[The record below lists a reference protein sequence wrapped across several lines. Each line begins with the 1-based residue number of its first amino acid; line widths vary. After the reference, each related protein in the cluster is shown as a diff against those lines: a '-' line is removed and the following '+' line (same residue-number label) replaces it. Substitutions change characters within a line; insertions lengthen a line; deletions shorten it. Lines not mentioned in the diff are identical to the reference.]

1 MEKIIKTRYLRSLC
15 TLLAAAVLGLPGTV
29 AAELP
34 IEDFTRLPSSRDAL
48 ISPDGKHLSVV
59 LRREGEDILAILDR
73 ETRQP
78 TGSFRVAGKGMAVG
92 DVTWVNNERVVY
104 SVTESYSWNK
114 RRFSNGEL
122 IGVNVDGK
130 KHKLIFGYRSGE
142 STLNTKIKKNEANNG
157 NQEIIDLLEDDDK
170 HILIAFYPWRLMG
183 NMWVNNPDAH
193 TLIYKLNVYTGKTTK
208 VDSLPYANARALT
221 DGQGNVRFAIA
232 VDDNNHQLISYK
244 PTADSD
250 WQEWSLAD
258 FEGDRVSPVSF
269 TADDRK
275 VYVAANVGQS
285 TRALYLFDMNTQSF
299 EKVVHNEQVDITM
312 LLRDFSGK
320 HVVGVGTDLGLPKYT
335 YLDNNHEVVKL
346 HRMLLQ
352 TFTGHDIVIT
362 STTRDGSMAVVLV
375 YSDANPGTY
384 FLFDTKTLHAANL
397 VSTYKWLDPQ
407 MLATTEAM
415 SFETRDG
422 ATIHGYLTLP
432 NGQQNNVPLVV
443 LPHGGPHGIRDYWGF
458 DWEVQLLANRGYGVL
473 QVNFRGSSGFG
484 LDFERS
490 GHGKWGTMMQDD
502 LTDATRALIESGVA
516 DKQRICIYGHSY
528 GGYAALMGVIREPGL
543 YQCAIGSMG
552 VYDLP
557 LMFKEGDIADRDS
570 GLAYLRQ
577 ALGED
582 QADLRSRSP
591 AYNVGAIE
599 ADILIIHGARDD
611 RAPIEQAQSLRKAL
625 DDAGKPYEWLEIGN
639 EAHGYY
645 DEANRLAVYSKVL
658 QFLHSNIGNH

>member
-1 MEKIIKTRYLRSLC
+1 MGYHRKTVKPGTVY
-15 TLLAAAVLGLPGTV
+15 TLLAAAALCLPN
-29 AAELP
+29 ALMAQLD
-34 IEDFTRLPSSRDAL
+34 IEEFTRLPSSRDAL

-59 LRREGEDILAILDR
+59 VRRNGEDILAILDR
-73 ETRQP
+73 ETRKP
-78 TGSFRVAGKGMAVG
+78 TGSFRVSGRGMAVG

-183 NMWVNNPDAH
+183 NMWVNNSDAH
-193 TLIYKLNVYTGKTTK
+193 TLIYKLNVYTGKTKK
-208 VDSLPYANARALT
+208 VDSLPYSNARALT
-221 DGQGNVRFAIA
+221 DAQGNVRFAIA
-232 VDDNNHQLISYK
+232 VDDTNHQLISYK

-269 TADDRK
+269 TADNQK
-275 VYVAANVGQS
+275 VYVAANVGES
-285 TRALYLFDMNTQSF
+285 TRALYLFDMSTQTF
-299 EKVVHNEQVDITM
+299 EKVMHNEQVDISM
-312 LLRDFSGK
+312 LLRDFSGNR
-320 HVVGVGTDLGLPKYT
+320 VVGVGTDLGLPDYT
-335 YLDNNHEVVKL
+335 YLDNSNRVVKL
-346 HRMLLQ
+346 HKMLLQ
-352 TFTGHDIVIT
+352 TFPGHDVVIT
-362 STTRDGSMAVVLV
+362 SSTKDGAFAVVLV

-384 FLFDTKTLHAANL
+384 FLFDTQSLNAANL
-397 VSTYKWLDPQ
+397 LSTRKWLDPKL
-407 MLATTEAM
+407 MAATQAM
-415 SFETRDG
+415 TFETRDG

-432 NGQQNNVPLVV
+432 RGKKANVPLVV

-473 QVNFRGSSGFG
+473 QVNFRGSAGFG
-484 LDFERS
+484 MAFEKS

-502 LTDATRALIESGVA
+502 LTDATMALVDSGVA
-516 DKQRICIYGHSY
+516 DANRICIYGHSY

-557 LMFKEGDIADRDS
+557 LMFEKGDIADRES
-570 GLAYLRQ
+570 GLAYLRE

-582 QADLRSRSP
+582 QADLQSRSP
-591 AYNVGAIE
+591 AYN
-599 ADILIIHGARDD
+599 ADKIKAEILLIHGARDD
-611 RAPIEQAQSLRKAL
+611 RAPIEQAESLRKAL
-625 DDAGKPYEWLEIGN
+625 DQAGKPYEWLEIGD

-645 DEANRLAVYSKVL
+645 DEANRLAVYNKVL
-658 QFLHSNIGNH
+658 EFLSENIGE